1 MYMVFPKYIPSQAVM
16 RLLSEQQLGLI
27 VLGVRADKLLVKQL
41 Y

>member
-1 MYMVFPKYIPSQAVM
+1 MYMVFPNYLPSPAVM

-27 VLGVRADKLLVKQL
+27 VLGIRADKLLAKQL